1 MAYIRVYP
9 PSPIRGGKEVQD
21 QSAGQPRPQGSRR
34 KSLSN
39 FGREEAWR
47 TKLGSSLGYSF
58 LFLRLETVQKRCSNF
73 KGL

>member
-9 PSPIRGGKEVQD
+9 PPAPGVVRRCRIS
-21 QSAGQPRPQGSRR
+21 SGQPRPQGSRR

-39 FGREEAWR
+39 FRREEAWR

-58 LFLRLETVQKRCSNF
+58 LFLRLEKVQKRCSNF